1 MPRNGSKKRFSSS
14 SSSNEMSDA
23 TEAVKPSSASDHDAG
38 NAAPAPSAGG
48 VVCQSDDEG
57 NVIIEVSDAF
67 TPLTTFAN
75 VPEGSEVDSGS
86 PPVSA
91 AATDAKATDAKAT
104 DAKATDANA
113 TDANATDADTNA
125 TSHDVAAAATTADDV
140 AATAAATTTDNNTDA
155 AATADINV
163 APNSA
168 PPKYGCLRSLWQCFK
183 GACTLMC
190 CCCCRRRRRNTTSSL
205 SPPSSNP
212 VPEK

>member
-67 TPLTTFAN
+67 TPLTTFVN

-91 AATDAKATDAKAT
+91 A
-104 DAKATDANA
+104 A

>member
-1 MPRNGSKKRFSSS
+1 MQITMPRNGSKKRFSSS
-14 SSSNEMSDA
+14 SSSNEMSNA

-75 VPEGSEVDSGS
+75 VPEGSEVDSSGS

-91 AATDAKATDAKAT
+91 A
-104 DAKATDANA
+104 ATDANA

>member
-14 SSSNEMSDA
+14 SSSNEMSNA
-23 TEAVKPSSASDHDAG
+23 IEANEAIEPSSASDHDAG
-38 NAAPAPSAGG
+38 NAAPAPSAGT

-86 PPVSA
+86 PAA
-91 AATDAKATDAKAT
+91 AATDAD
-104 DAKATDANA
+104 
-113 TDANATDADTNA
+113 ATDADA
-125 TSHDVAAAATTADDV
+125 TSDDVAAAAAA
-140 AATAAATTTDNNTDA
+140 AATAAAATTTATTATVNTDA
-155 AATADINV
+155 AADINV

-205 SPPSSNP
+205 SPSPPSSNP